1 MEIRKYVS
9 VLPPF
14 DIVEAVQFNGDMY
27 ELAVLIPD
35 VELLSGTDGI
45 ATIRIS
51 DCTMKVYDGD
61 YIAMG
66 KNGTFALDSEMFS
79 ILYEKGGEE

>member
-14 DIVEAVQFNGDMY
+14 DVVEAVQFNGDMY
-27 ELAVLIPD
+27 ELAVLLPD

-45 ATIRIS
+45 ATIRLN
-51 DCTMKVYDGD
+51 DCTMKVYTGD
-61 YIAMG
+61 YIAIG
-66 KNGTFALDSEMFS
+66 KNETFAIDSEMFS

>member
-14 DIVEAVQFNGDMY
+14 DIVKAVRFNGDMY
-27 ELAVLIPD
+27 ELAVLLPD

-45 ATIRIS
+45 ANIRIN
-51 DCTMKVYDGD
+51 DCTMKVYAGD
-61 YIAMG
+61 YIVMCENA
-66 KNGTFALDSEMFS
+66 TFAVDSETFS
-79 ILYEKGGEE
+79 MLYEKGGNG

>member
-45 ATIRIS
+45 ATIRIN
-51 DCTMKVYDGD
+51 DCTMNVYAGD
-61 YIAMG
+61 YITMG
-66 KNGTFALDSEMFS
+66 KNETFALDSEMFS
-79 ILYEKGGEE
+79 ILYEKGGGE

>member
-9 VLPPF
+9 VLSPF

-45 ATIRIS
+45 ATIRIN
-51 DCTMKVYDGD
+51 DCTMKVYTGD

-66 KNGTFALDSEMFS
+66 KNETFALDSEMFS

>member
-1 MEIRKYVS
+1 MKIRKYVS
-9 VLPPF
+9 VLFPF
-14 DIVEAVQFNGDMY
+14 YIVEAVQFNGDMY

-51 DCTMKVYDGD
+51 DCTMKVYAGD
-61 YIAMG
+61 YIVMG
-66 KNGTFALDSEMFS
+66 EKVTFAVDSETFS
-79 ILYEKGGEE
+79 MLYEKGGEE

>member
-27 ELAVLIPD
+27 ELAVLITD
-35 VELLSGTDGI
+35 VELLSGTDSI
-45 ATIRIS
+45 ATIRIN
-51 DCTMKVYDGD
+51 DCTMKVYAGD
-61 YIAMG
+61 YITIG
-66 KNGTFALDSEMFS
+66 KNETFALDSEMFS